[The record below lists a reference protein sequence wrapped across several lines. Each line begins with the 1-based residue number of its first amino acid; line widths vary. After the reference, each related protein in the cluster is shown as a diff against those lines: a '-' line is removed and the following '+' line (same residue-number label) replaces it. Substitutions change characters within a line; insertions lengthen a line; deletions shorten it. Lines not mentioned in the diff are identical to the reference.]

1 MKKVNIILTCLLFFF
16 ICIPLKAQDITL
28 PAPDKKGG
36 KPLMQA
42 LNERKSARSYSR
54 ENLSQQQLSDILW
67 AAWGYNRPEQK
78 LRTAPSAM
86 NLQEIDVYVALPS
99 GLYLYEASAHKLIQI
114 NNKDIRELTGT
125 QDFVATAPLN
135 LIYVADMAK
144 LNRRE
149 GDTINDADLLWSYA
163 NTGFIAQNVYL
174 YCASTG
180 LISVIRGLVPKEKLA
195 PAMGLRSNQVITLSQ
210 SVGYPGK

>member
-1 MKKVNIILTCLLFFF
+1 
-16 ICIPLKAQDITL
+16 
-28 PAPDKKGG
+28 
-36 KPLMQA
+36 
-42 LNERKSARSYSR
+42 
-54 ENLSQQQLSDILW
+54 
-67 AAWGYNRPEQK
+67 
-78 LRTAPSAM
+78 M

-125 QDFVATAPLN
+125 QDFVATALLN